1 MQTAQFDLTAESDL
15 SPARP
20 RMQDPHSEVSSATGR
35 SPLNPLAV
43 EVTRLTLADRRKD
56 EFLAMLSHE
65 LRSPLT
71 AIQNAIAILRSSQGA
86 DATVQGGMYELIGRQ
101 VRQMSLLAS
110 GLLDVGGIERGQLQ
124 LQYARID
131 LITVLISAIE
141 TIQSDINRR
150 GQVLS
155 AVWPRSS
162 VWVLADPNRLEQV
175 FVNLLINASKYSDE
189 GGQISMSLLAQ
200 DGYAVVQ
207 VKDSG
212 LGIAAN
218 ALAHIFDLFMQVPVA
233 SASASAPV
241 RPRSGVGLGLA
252 LVRKLV
258 EMHDGSVT
266 ATSAGLGQGSEF
278 VVRLRALNQP
288 TA

>member
-1 MQTAQFDLTAESDL
+1 
-15 SPARP
+15 
-20 RMQDPHSEVSSATGR
+20 
-35 SPLNPLAV
+35 
-43 EVTRLTLADRRKD
+43 
-56 EFLAMLSHE
+56 MLSHE
-65 LRSPLT
+65 LRSPLS
-71 AIQNAIAILRSSQGA
+71 AIQNAIAILRGSQGA
-86 DATVQGGMYELIGRQ
+86 DATVRGGMYELIDRQ

-124 LQYARID
+124 LQYTRID

-175 FVNLLINASKYSDE
+175 FVNLLTNASKYSDE

-200 DGYAVVQ
+200 DGHAIVR

-218 ALAHIFDLFMQVPVA
+218 ALAHIFDLFMQVPVS
-233 SASASAPV
+233 SASA

-266 ATSAGLGQGSEF
+266 AISAGLGQGSEF

-288 TA
+288 AA

>member
-1 MQTAQFDLTAESDL
+1 MQAAQFDLTEESDQFDAPPPMQGLHDEL
-15 SPARP
+15 SPAP
-20 RMQDPHSEVSSATGR
+20 GR
-35 SPLNPLAV
+35 GPSNPLIIEV
-43 EVTRLTLADRRKD
+43 ERLVLADRRKD
-56 EFLAMLSHE
+56 EFLAVLSHE
-65 LRSPLT
+65 LRSPLA

-86 DATVQGGMYELIGRQ
+86 DAPVQGGMYELIDRQ
-101 VRQMSLLAS
+101 VRQMSLLAN

-124 LQYARID
+124 LDCTRID
-131 LITVLISAIE
+131 LITVLIRAME
-141 TIQSDINRR
+141 TIQSDIKRR

-175 FVNLLINASKYSDE
+175 FVNLLTNASKYTDA
-189 GGQISMSLLAQ
+189 GGQISISLLAQ
-200 DGYAVVQ
+200 DGDAVVR

-212 LGIAAN
+212 IGIASHV
-218 ALAHIFDLFMQVPVA
+218 LAHVFDLFMQVPVA
-233 SASASAPV
+233 AV

-266 ATSAGLGQGSEF
+266 ALSGGLGQGSEF
-278 VVRLRALNQP
+278 VVRLRALTQS

>member
-1 MQTAQFDLTAESDL
+1 MQAAQFDLTEERDHSN
-15 SPARP
+15 ARP
-20 RMQDPHSEVSSATGR
+20 PMPSLHAEVSAASGR
-35 SPLNPLAV
+35 STSNPLTV
-43 EVTRLTLADRRKD
+43 ELERLVLADRRKD

-65 LRSPLT
+65 LRSPLS
-71 AIQNAIAILRSSQGA
+71 AIQSAIAILRSSQGS
-86 DATVQGGMYELIGRQ
+86 DATVQGGMYELIDRQ
-101 VRQMSLLAS
+101 VRQMSLLAN

-124 LQYARID
+124 LQRARID
-131 LITVLISAIE
+131 LVTVLISAME

-155 AVWPRSS
+155 ALWPHSS

-175 FVNLLINASKYSDE
+175 FVNLLTNASKYTDE
-189 GGQISMSLLAQ
+189 GGQISISLLAQ
-200 DGYAVVQ
+200 DGNAVVR

-212 LGIAAN
+212 IGIAPHV
-218 ALAHIFDLFMQVPVA
+218 LAHVFDLFMQVPA
-233 SASASAPV
+233 AAV

-266 ATSAGLGQGSEF
+266 AVSGGLGQGSEF
-278 VVRLRALNQP
+278 VVRLRALTQS

>member
-1 MQTAQFDLTAESDL
+1 MYAAQFDLTESD
-15 SPARP
+15 PFNARRP
-20 RMQDPHSEVSSATGR
+20 VQGQHAEARSAVGR
-35 SPLNPLAV
+35 GTSNPLTI
-43 EVTRLTLADRRKD
+43 ELERLVLADRRKD

-65 LRSPLT
+65 LRSPLS
-71 AIQNAIAILRSSQGA
+71 AIQNAISILRSSQGS
-86 DATVQGGMYELIGRQ
+86 DATVQGGMYELIDRQ
-101 VRQMSLLAS
+101 VRQMSLLAN

-124 LQYARID
+124 LQRARID
-131 LITVLISAIE
+131 LVTVLISAME

-175 FVNLLINASKYSDE
+175 FVNLLTNASKYTDE
-189 GGQISMSLLAQ
+189 GGQISISLLAQ
-200 DGYAVVQ
+200 DSYAEVR

-212 LGIAAN
+212 IGIAPHV
-218 ALAHIFDLFMQVPVA
+218 LAHVFDLFMQVPA
-233 SASASAPV
+233 AAV

-266 ATSAGLGQGSEF
+266 ALSGGLGQGSEF
-278 VVRLRALNQP
+278 VVRLRALTQS

>member
-1 MQTAQFDLTAESDL
+1 LTAESDR

-20 RMQDPHSEVSSATGR
+20 RMQDPHAQVSPATTR
-35 SPLNPLAV
+35 SPLSPVAV
-43 EVTRLTLADRRKD
+43 EVARLMLADRRKD

-65 LRSPLT
+65 LRSPLA

-86 DATVQGGMYELIGRQ
+86 DATVQGGMYELIDRQ
-101 VRQMSLLAS
+101 VRQMSLLANE
-110 GLLDVGGIERGQLQ
+110 LLDVGGIERGQLQ
-124 LQYARID
+124 LQCARID
-131 LITVLISAIE
+131 LITVLISAME

-150 GQVLS
+150 GQLLS

-162 VWVLADPNRLEQV
+162 VWVFADPNRLEQV
-175 FVNLLINASKYSDE
+175 FVNLLTNASKYSDE
-189 GGQISMSLLAQ
+189 GAQISISLLAQ
-200 DGYAVVQ
+200 DGYAVVR
-207 VKDSG
+207 VKDPG
-212 LGIAAN
+212 IGIAAN
-218 ALAHIFDLFMQVPVA
+218 ALAHIFDLFMQVPIA
-233 SASASAPV
+233 SPSV

-258 EMHDGSVT
+258 EMHEGSVT